1 MTDRVNYLNSND
13 SFIRLKIKNRRRLK
27 LRSNEYNDIVDTSEL
42 EISFRKNTEKWI
54 PNRFENK
61 LGPVG

>member
-42 EISFRKNTEKWI
+42 EISFRKNTEK
-54 PNRFENK
+54 
-61 LGPVG
+61 